1 MSRRRRWDLPTIFGG
16 LIILALVGTAALAP
30 YLAPFPE
37 DVKETH
43 PAQRLQPPSLRHPF
57 GTDSLGRDLLSRVL
71 FGGRITLT
79 VCTVVMGASLLL
91 GVPAGLLSGY
101 FEGAVSDIVMR
112 LCDIFLSIPQVILA
126 MALAYGLGPSLPNM
140 MLALSLTY
148 WPFFAR
154 IIAAEVRSL
163 KKSLFVESTEALGVR
178 TEQIVVLHLLPNVL
192 SSIIVRTSL
201 GMGFTILTAAT
212 LGFLG
217 LGARPPVPEWGV
229 TIAEARHF
237 LPGAWWYATF
247 PGLAIFLVVMG
258 FNLLGD
264 GLRDILDPRIRKA
277 AR

>member
-1 MSRRRRWDLPTIFGG
+1 VVDLPTVVGG
-16 LIILALVGTAALAP
+16 VIILGLVATAALAP
-30 YLAPFPE
+30 YVAPFPR
-37 DVKETH
+37 DVLETH
-43 PAQRLQPPSLRHPF
+43 PAQRLQPPSFRHPF
-57 GTDSLGRDLLSRVL
+57 GTDSLGRDLLSRVV

-79 VCTVVMGASLLL
+79 VCTVVMGASLLI
-91 GVPAGLLSGY
+91 GVPAGLLAGYAEGPVSGL
-101 FEGAVSDIVMR
+101 VMR
-112 LCDIFLSIPQVILA
+112 VGDLFLSIPQVILA

-154 IIAAEVRSL
+154 IVAAEVRSL
-163 KKSLFVESTEALGVR
+163 KKAVFVEATEALGVR
-178 TEQIVVLHLLPNVL
+178 TAHIVLLHLLPNV
-192 SSIIVRTSL
+192 SSAIIVRTSL
-201 GMGFTILTAAT
+201 GMGLTILTAAT

-247 PGLAIFLVVMG
+247 PGLAILLVVMG

-264 GLRDILDPRIRKA
+264 GLRDMLDPRIR
-277 AR
+277 RTVR